1 MKYAFWL
8 STGLVGSLLV
18 TAPVLAEKELQVVDN
33 QCWAEI
39 FEDSDF
45 DKNDP
50 HLKIQ
55 GPAQIPT
62 LKDYK
67 GRNWNDE
74 IQSII
79 VGPNATVKAY
89 SKKDYA
95 GTELVLTPNKRVA
108 ELSEYNLSDDIES
121 MTVTCGG

>member
-1 MKYAFWL
+1 MRFGFVL
-8 STGLVGSLLV
+8 SASLAGLLGIG
-18 TAPVLAEKELQVVDN
+18 APVFAEVELKAVDK
-33 QCWAEI
+33 QCWVEI

-55 GPAQIPT
+55 GPVQIPT

-79 VGPNATVKAY
+79 IGPNATVKAY

-108 ELSEYNLSDDIES
+108 ELSEYNMSDDIES